1 MAGTIKAPSALITDM
16 PLSTAGGISAQDI
29 QNLIESSSPRTRKL
43 CQSISSV
50 TTLTGTDNDVILL
63 TGTGTYTVT
72 LPAVAGYT
80 DKQITFKKTGAS
92 GTVTLDGNA
101 SETIDGATTY
111 AVNTQWQKVTIWC
124 DGTAWY
130 IIA

>member
-1 MAGTIKAPSALITDM
+1 MAGTQRAASDLITRC
-16 PLSTAGGISAQDI
+16 PLSTANGISAQDI
-29 QNLIESSSPRTRKL
+29 QDIIESCVPNHRRLSQT
-43 CQSISSV
+43 ISSI
-50 TTLTGTDNDVILL
+50 TTLSGTDNDLIILS
-63 TGTGTYTVT
+63 GTGTYTVT
-72 LPAVAGYT
+72 LPAVSGQT
-80 DKQITFKKTGAS
+80 GKQITFKKTGAS

-130 IIA
+130 IIG

>member
-1 MAGTIKAPSALITDM
+1 MAGTIRPPSTLIGQV
-16 PLSTAGGISAQDI
+16 PIGVVGSTSNQDHQDI
-29 QNLIESSSPRTRKL
+29 IESCAPRTRKL
-43 CQSISSV
+43 SQSISSV

-72 LPAVAGYT
+72 LPAVAGYA

-111 AVNTQWQKVTIWC
+111 AINTQWQKVTIWC